1 MEQPFVRSS
10 IGSLARK
17 LRRRATDVWN
27 AEKEVEGRRW
37 VHLKNHFAG
46 TTNEGRKDA
55 HGYTYVSAFRTSGL
69 ATWHV

>member
-27 AEKEVEGRRW
+27 AEKEAEEEG
-37 VHLKNHFAG
+37 
-46 TTNEGRKDA
+46 
-55 HGYTYVSAFRTSGL
+55 GYT
-69 ATWHV
+69 